1 MTTTIG
7 TADADEGGRRDALAD
22 RLLKSMIG
30 SFELAGVWLGLR
42 LQLYEAL
49 RDQGPATVA
58 ELAERAGIDA
68 RYAREWLEQQAVA
81 GLLDV
86 EDAAADAQARRYRLP
101 EAHADVLLDADHP
114 AHAGATAYW
123 IGSLAE
129 VLHRV
134 PGIYRSGEG
143 LPYPEYGADCR
154 LAIANFN
161 RPMFVNDLADWF
173 AAAPELQARLAAD
186 GARVLDA
193 GCGIGWSSI
202 SLARAFPALRV
213 DGIDSDDASIAE
225 ARRLADEAGVA
236 DRVRFRVVDAA
247 ELGAAGEGGYA
258 AAFVFEALH
267 DMARPVEALA
277 AIRALLADGR
287 VVIVAD
293 EKVAET
299 FTAPGDEVERL
310 NYGFSWWHCLP
321 ASRAE
326 TPSAANGTA
335 LRPDTVPRL
344 GRPGRLRRLPGAARR
359 QRLLALLPADRLRR
373 QPAGPAG
380 PASAD

>member
-1 MTTTIG
+1 MTTTIDP
-7 TADADEGGRRDALAD
+7 AAADEAGRRDALAD

-30 SFELAGVWLGLR
+30 SAELASVWLGLR
-42 LQLYEAL
+42 LHLYEAL
-49 RDQGPATVA
+49 RKGGPATMA
-58 ELAERAGIDA
+58 ELSARAGIDA

-86 EDAAADAQARRYRLP
+86 EDVAADAETRRYRLP
-101 EAHADVLLDADHP
+101 EAHAEVLLDADNP

-173 AAAPELQARLAAD
+173 AAVPELEARLEAE
-186 GARVLDA
+186 GARVLDV

-202 SLARAFPALRV
+202 SLAKAFPSLRV
-213 DGIDSDDASIAE
+213 DGIDSDEASITE
-225 ARRLADEAGVA
+225 AQRLAAEAGVA
-236 DRVRFRVVDAA
+236 DRVRFRLVDAA
-247 ELGAAGEGGYA
+247 ELGAAGEGGYD
-258 AAFVFEALH
+258 AAFIFEALH
-267 DMARPVEALA
+267 DMARPVEALEA
-277 AIRALLADGR
+277 VRALLAADG

-299 FTAPGDEVERL
+299 FTAPGDEVGRL
-310 NYGFSWWHCLP
+310 NFCFSWWHCLP
-321 ASRAE
+321 
-326 TPSAANGTA
+326 
-335 LRPDTVPRL
+335 
-344 GRPGRLRRLPGAARR
+344 
-359 QRLLALLPADRLRR
+359 
-373 QPAGPAG
+373 PAGPRPPRWPPARPCARPWCASG
-380 PASAD
+380 PTRPASPAWRSCPSTTSSGASTS

>member
-1 MTTTIG
+1 MTAGVDTLSG
-7 TADADEGGRRDALAD
+7 TGAGEAGRRDALAD
-22 RLLKSMIG
+22 RLFNSVIQSM
-30 SFELAGVWLGLR
+30 ELASVWLGLR
-42 LQLYEAL
+42 LGLYEAL
-49 RDQGPATVA
+49 RDHGPATVP

-86 EDAAADAQARRYRLP
+86 EEATRDAEDRRYRLP
-101 EAHADVLLDADHP
+101 TAHAEVLLDADHP
-114 AHAGATAYW
+114 AHAGAAAYW

-129 VLHRV
+129 VLQRV
-134 PGIYRSGEG
+134 PDLYRSGQG

-161 RPMFVNDLADWF
+161 RPMFVNDLAGWF
-173 AAAPELQARLAAD
+173 AAVPELQARLQAE
-186 GARVLDA
+186 GARVLDV

-202 SLARAFPALRV
+202 SLARAYGSLRV
-213 DGIDSDDASIAE
+213 DGIDADEASIAE
-225 ARRLADEAGVA
+225 ARRLAAVAGVA

-247 ELGAAGEGGYA
+247 ELQAAGEGGYD

-267 DMARPVEALA
+267 DMARPVEALQ
-277 AIRALLADGR
+277 AIRALLIPGG
-287 VVIVAD
+287 VVVVAD

-310 NYGFSWWHCLP
+310 NFAFSWWHCLP

-326 TPSAANGTA
+326 TPSVAAGTA
-335 LRPDTVPRL
+335 LRPATVRDWAGRAGFADLEVLPVDHLFWRFYQL
-344 GRPGRLRRLPGAARR
+344 GG
-359 QRLLALLPADRLRR
+359 
-373 QPAGPAG
+373 
-380 PASAD
+380 

>member
-1 MTTTIG
+1 MTTID
-7 TADADEGGRRDALAD
+7 TAADEAGRRDALAD
-22 RLLKSMIG
+22 RLFRCMIE
-30 SFELAGVWLGLR
+30 SAELASVWLGLR
-42 LQLYEAL
+42 LRLYEVL
-49 RDQGPATVA
+49 REHGPATAA
-58 ELAERAGIDA
+58 ELGGIDA

-86 EDAAADAQARRYRLP
+86 EDAAGDAETRRYRLP
-101 EAHADVLLDADHP
+101 AAHADVLLDADHP

-123 IGSLAE
+123 MGSLAE
-129 VLHRV
+129 VLQRI
-134 PGIYRSGEG
+134 PGIYRSGAG

-213 DGIDSDDASIAE
+213 DGIDSDEASIAE

-247 ELGAAGEGGYA
+247 ELGAAGEGGYD

-277 AIRALLADGR
+277 AIRALLADGG
-287 VVIVAD
+287 VVVVAD

-299 FTAPGDEVERL
+299 FTAPGDEVERV

-335 LRPDTVPRL
+335 LRPDTVR
-344 GRPGRLRRLPGAARR
+344 GWAAQAGFAGYQVLPVDNVFWRFYQLTG
-359 QRLLALLPADRLRR
+359 
-373 QPAGPAG
+373 
-380 PASAD
+380 

>member
-1 MTTTIG
+1 MTTTG
-7 TADADEGGRRDALAD
+7 TPAADEAGRRDALAG
-22 RLLKSMIG
+22 RLFQSMIG
-30 SFELAGVWLGLR
+30 SFELASVWLGLR
-42 LQLYEAL
+42 LHLYEAL

-58 ELAERAGIDA
+58 ELSERAGVDP

-86 EDAAADAQARRYRLP
+86 EDAAADAGARRYRLP
-101 EAHADVLLDADHP
+101 EAHAEVLLDADNP

-129 VLHRV
+129 VLQRV
-134 PGIYRSGEG
+134 PGVYRSGEG

-161 RPMFVNDLADWF
+161 RPMFVNDLAGWF
-173 AAAPELQARLAAD
+173 ATVPEVQARLEAD
-186 GARVLDA
+186 GTRVLDV

-202 SLARAFPALRV
+202 SLARAFPSLRV
-213 DGIDSDDASIAE
+213 DGIDADAASIAE
-225 ARRLADEAGVA
+225 ARRLAAEAGV
-236 DRVRFRVVDAA
+236 DGRVRFRVADAA
-247 ELGAAGEGGYA
+247 ELGAAGEGGYD

-267 DMARPVEALA
+267 DMARPVGALA
-277 AIRALLADGR
+277 AIRALLAGDG

-310 NYGFSWWHCLP
+310 NFGFSWWHCLP
-321 ASRAE
+321 ASRVE
-326 TPSAANGTA
+326 TPSAAAGTA
-335 LRPDTVPRL
+335 LRSATMREWSDQA
-344 GRPGRLRRLPGAARR
+344 GFASLRVLSVDHVFWRCY
-359 QRLLALLPADRLRR
+359 QLA
-373 QPAGPAG
+373 G
-380 PASAD
+380 

>member
-1 MTTTIG
+1 MTTTIDP
-7 TADADEGGRRDALAD
+7 AAADEAGRRDALAD

-30 SFELAGVWLGLR
+30 SAELASVWLGLR
-42 LQLYEAL
+42 LGLYEAL
-49 RDQGPATVA
+49 REGGPATVA

-86 EDAAADAQARRYRLP
+86 EDVAADAEARRYRLP
-101 EAHADVLLDADHP
+101 EAHAEVLLDADNP

-143 LPYPEYGADCR
+143 LPYPEYGPDCR
-154 LAIANFN
+154 VAIANFN
-161 RPMFVNDLADWF
+161 RPMFVNDLAGWF
-173 AAAPELQARLAAD
+173 ATVPELEARLEAD
-186 GARVLDA
+186 GARVLDV

-202 SLARAFPALRV
+202 SLAKAFPSLRV
-213 DGIDSDDASIAE
+213 DGIDSDEASIAE
-225 ARRLADEAGVA
+225 AQRLAAEAGVA

-247 ELGAAGEGGYA
+247 ELGAAGEGGYD
-258 AAFVFEALH
+258 AAFIFEALH
-267 DMARPVEALA
+267 DMARPVEALEA
-277 AIRALLADGR
+277 VRALLAADGI
-287 VVIVAD
+287 VIVAD

-310 NYGFSWWHCLP
+310 NFAFSWWHCLP

-326 TPSAANGTA
+326 TPSVASGTA
-335 LRPDTVPRL
+335 LRPATVRQWSEAA
-344 GRPGRLRRLPGAARR
+344 GFASLRVLPVDHLFWRFYQLTG
-359 QRLLALLPADRLRR
+359 
-373 QPAGPAG
+373 
-380 PASAD
+380 

>member
-1 MTTTIG
+1 MTTTIDP
-7 TADADEGGRRDALAD
+7 AAADEAGRRDALAD

-30 SFELAGVWLGLR
+30 SAELASVWLGLR
-42 LQLYEAL
+42 LHLYEAL
-49 RDQGPATVA
+49 RKGGPATMA
-58 ELAERAGIDA
+58 ELSARAGIDA

-86 EDAAADAQARRYRLP
+86 EDVAADAETRRYRLP
-101 EAHADVLLDADHP
+101 EAHAEVLLDADNP

-173 AAAPELQARLAAD
+173 AAVPELEARLEAE
-186 GARVLDA
+186 GARVLDV

-202 SLARAFPALRV
+202 SLAKAFPSLRV
-213 DGIDSDDASIAE
+213 DGIDSDEASITE
-225 ARRLADEAGVA
+225 AQRLAAEAGVA

-247 ELGAAGEGGYA
+247 ELGAAGEGGYD
-258 AAFVFEALH
+258 AAFIFEALH
-267 DMARPVEALA
+267 DMARPVEALEA
-277 AIRALLADGR
+277 VRALLAADG

-310 NYGFSWWHCLP
+310 NFAFSWWHCLP

-326 TPSAANGTA
+326 TPSVASGTA
-335 LRPDTVPRL
+335 LRPATVREWSEAA
-344 GRPGRLRRLPGAARR
+344 GFASLRVLPVDHLFWRFY
-359 QRLLALLPADRLRR
+359 QLA
-373 QPAGPAG
+373 G
-380 PASAD
+380 

>member
-1 MTTTIG
+1 MTTTD
-7 TADADEGGRRDALAD
+7 TAADEAGRRDALAD
-22 RLLKSMIG
+22 RLFRSMIE
-30 SFELAGVWLGLR
+30 SAELASVWLGLR
-42 LQLYEAL
+42 LALYEVL
-49 RDQGPATVA
+49 REHGPATVA
-58 ELAERAGIDA
+58 ELAELGGIDA

-86 EDAAADAQARRYRLP
+86 EDATAGAEARRYRLP
-101 EAHADVLLDADHP
+101 DAHADVLLDADHP

-123 IGSLAE
+123 MGSLAE

-134 PGIYRSGEG
+134 PGIYRTGEG

-161 RPMFVNDLADWF
+161 RPMFVNDLAGWF
-173 AAAPELQARLAAD
+173 ASVPELEARLEAE
-186 GARVLDA
+186 GARALDV

-202 SLARAFPALRV
+202 SLAKAFPSLRV
-213 DGIDSDDASIAE
+213 DGIDSDEASITE
-225 ARRLADEAGVA
+225 AQRLAAEAGVA

-247 ELGAAGEGGYA
+247 ELRAASEGGYD

-267 DMARPVEALA
+267 DMARPVEALT
-277 AIRALLADGR
+277 AIRALLADGG

-335 LRPDTVPRL
+335 LRPDTVR
-344 GRPGRLRRLPGAARR
+344 GWAGQAGFAGYQVLPVENVFWRFYQLTG
-359 QRLLALLPADRLRR
+359 
-373 QPAGPAG
+373 
-380 PASAD
+380 